1 MFVYSVKAST
11 VRFFGVLLLS
21 VITLVTL
28 VALIPAAE
36 PTRGSIRYSPVAGI
50 NFAKIRTN
58 DDRIA
63 FLAQFGWEVETLP
76 KEEVS
81 VTIPSEF
88 DRVFVGY
95 NQLQKQ
101 QGLDLGKYHRKT
113 VMRYTYVVKNFPD
126 AEGTVLANLLV
137 YRGRVIGGDL
147 CSEDPQGF
155 VRGFDGKIR
164 TTV

>member
-1 MFVYSVKAST
+1 MFIYSVKAST

-28 VALIPAAE
+28 VALVPAAE
-36 PTRGSIRYSPVAGI
+36 PTMGSILYSPVAGI
-50 NFAKIRTN
+50 NFSKIRTN
-58 DDRIA
+58 DDRVA
-63 FLAQFGWEVETLP
+63 FLSQFGWEVEALP

-101 QGLDLGKYHRKT
+101 QGLDLSKYRRKT

-126 AEGTVLANLLV
+126 AEETVLANLLV
-137 YRGRVIGGDL
+137 YRGKVIGGDL
-147 CSEDPQGF
+147 CTENPQGF
-155 VRGFDGKIR
+155 VRGFDGKIK
-164 TTV
+164 